1 MLETGINAETMLKTV
16 LADFDLEIL
25 ETTNVEYRCY
35 CSRERVTSTLI
46 SLGKKELQQIVD
58 EGETIHIDC
67 QFCDRIYDYTPQQIE
82 QILREL

>member
-1 MLETGINAETMLKTV
+1 MIPIIRIIFSKKSNAIHRIP
-16 LADFDLEIL
+16 F
-25 ETTNVEYRCY
+25 
-35 CSRERVTSTLI
+35 SRKFFTKLSSTLI